1 MSEIRPLLMN
11 PVWNLAVTPLGDG
24 SLTTYNVSTPPI
36 VTTTFSGDSGYLTS
50 TVGDTLPVFTL
61 VLSGD
66 GTIESAVLVLSG
78 GSVVFTEV
86 TSSGN
91 GKKITISSSEG
102 LEGKLQVL
110 ADFIGSKI
118 ISNGA
123 FNSVVEIE
131 EAFANETIRQGGE
144 VISLLVRI
152 SGAGDKLGSA
162 SSVAAVNVNPYG
174 QQEKL
179 TGSGSSASMVV
190 DEYVSTIPIHWGN
203 AIILVPIQALGE
215 GEGIHPPLV
224 GMQLKSCITQ
234 KINLK
239 SEILQ
244 WQSFC

>member
-1 MSEIRPLLMN
+1 MN
-11 PVWNLAVTPLGDG
+11 PVWNLAVTPLGNG
-24 SLTTYNVSTPPI
+24 SLTAYNVSTPPV
-36 VTTTFSGDSGYLTS
+36 VTTTFSGSSGYLTS
-50 TVGDTLPVFTL
+50 TVGDILPVFTL

-78 GSVVFTEV
+78 GSVVLTEV
-86 TSSGN
+86 TPSGIGSKVIASSVGA
-91 GKKITISSSEG
+91 EG
-102 LEGKLQVL
+102 ELQVL
-110 ADFIGSKI
+110 ADFIGRKV

-123 FNSVVEIE
+123 FNSLVEIE
-131 EAFANETIRQGGE
+131 AAFANGAIHQGGE
-144 VISLLVRI
+144 VISLLVQA

-162 SSVAAVNVNPYG
+162 SSVANMIVSAYG
-174 QQEKL
+174 QPKKL
-179 TGSGSSASMVV
+179 TGNGSSVSMVV
-190 DEYVSTIPIHWGN
+190 DEYVSTVPIHWGN
-203 AIILVPIQALGE
+203 AIIFVPIQALGE

>member
-1 MSEIRPLLMN
+1 MSETRPLLMN

-24 SLTTYNVSTPPI
+24 SLTTYSVSTPPV
-36 VTTTFSGDSGYLTS
+36 VTTTFSGGSGYLVD
-50 TVGDTLPVFTL
+50 TVGDILPVFTL

-86 TSSGN
+86 ASSGSGRKIITSSTGL
-91 GKKITISSSEG
+91 SEE
-102 LEGKLQVL
+102 LEVL
-110 ADFIGSKI
+110 AEFVGRKV

-123 FNSVVEIE
+123 FNSLVEIE
-131 EAFANETIRQGGE
+131 AEFASGVIRQGGR
-144 VISLLVRI
+144 VISLLVQA

-162 SSVAAVNVNPYG
+162 SSVANMIVSAYG
-174 QQEKL
+174 QPKKL
-179 TGSGSSASMVV
+179 TGNGSSVSMVV
-190 DEYVSTIPIHWGN
+190 DEYVSTVPIHWGN
-203 AIILVPIQALGE
+203 AIIFVPIQALGE

>member
-1 MSEIRPLLMN
+1 MN

-24 SLTTYNVSTPPI
+24 SLTTYSVSTPPV
-36 VTTTFSGDSGYLTS
+36 VTTTFSGGSGYLVD
-50 TVGDTLPVFTL
+50 TVGDILPVFTL

-86 TSSGN
+86 ASSGSGRKIITSSTGL
-91 GKKITISSSEG
+91 SEE
-102 LEGKLQVL
+102 LEVL
-110 ADFIGSKI
+110 AEFVGRKV

-123 FNSVVEIE
+123 FNSLVEIE
-131 EAFANETIRQGGE
+131 AEFASGVIRQGGR
-144 VISLLVRI
+144 VISLLVQA

-162 SSVAAVNVNPYG
+162 SSVANMIVSAYG
-174 QQEKL
+174 QPKKL
-179 TGSGSSASMVV
+179 TSNGSSVSMVV
-190 DEYVSTIPIHWGN
+190 DEYVSTVPIHWGN
-203 AIILVPIQALGE
+203 AIIFVPIQALGE

>member
-1 MSEIRPLLMN
+1 
-11 PVWNLAVTPLGDG
+11 
-24 SLTTYNVSTPPI
+24 
-36 VTTTFSGDSGYLTS
+36 
-50 TVGDTLPVFTL
+50 L

-66 GTIESAVLVLSG
+66 GTIESAVLSVSG

-86 TSSGN
+86 ASSGS
-91 GKKITISSSEG
+91 GRKAIASSVG
-102 LEGKLQVL
+102 LEGELEVL
-110 ADFIGSKI
+110 ADFIGRKI
-118 ISNGA
+118 ISNGV
-123 FNSVVEIE
+123 FNSLVEIE
-131 EAFANETIRQGGE
+131 AAFTNETIRQGGR
-144 VISLLVRI
+144 VISLLVQV

-162 SSVAAVNVNPYG
+162 SSVAVVDINPYG
-174 QQEKL
+174 QPKKL

-190 DEYVSTIPIHWGN
+190 DEYVSTVPIHWGN
-203 AIILVPIQALGE
+203 AIVLVPIQALGG